1 MASRIKK
8 VTLERNRCSGP
19 VYKLTVSGTGEV
31 EYFGEAHVLRVGA
44 HRWKISGR
52 RLQRLAAAFERASYS
67 RLEDAYTDR
76 EFPGAPSCVTSVE
89 YEDGSS
95 RSVDHY
101 HGDPAAPV
109 ALTELEDEIDRI
121 VGVERYTEP
130 DLTPERDHAPTYLLT
145 FNPEKAYKWEDLR
158 DCIDDVRDHGFY
170 ATSWSCGRNHKIS
183 VGDRVFMMRQGHR
196 SGERRGIFASG
207 WATSDVYQQEH
218 WDEAEARKG
227 KLALYV
233 PIRLYVLLDSDSEE
247 ILSRSM
253 LKEGS
258 LSGGPWDA
266 RTGGVE
272 IPGEIAAELERE
284 WARLLASKDMV
295 QSHARDVPLAHP
307 DRSGD

>member
-1 MASRIKK
+1 MASRIRKI
-8 VTLERNRCSGP
+8 TLERTRCSGACP
-19 VYKLTVSGTGEV
+19 VYKVTVSGKGEV
-31 EYFGEAHVLRVGA
+31 EYFGEAYVTKVGVY
-44 HRWKISGR
+44 RWRISGR
-52 RLQRLAAAFERASYS
+52 RLQRLAAAFEKASYS
-67 RLEDAYTDR
+67 LLEDAYTDR

-89 YEDGSS
+89 YEDGSA

-130 DLTPERDHAPTYLLT
+130 DLPAERDHAPTYLLT

-170 ATSWSCGRNHKIS
+170 ATSWSCGRNRKITA
-183 VGDRVFMMRQGHR
+183 GDRVFMMRQGHR

-218 WDEAEARKG
+218 WDVKG
-227 KLALYV
+227 GLALYV
-233 PIRLYVLLDSDSEE
+233 PIRLYALLDSDSEG

-253 LKEGS
+253 LKEDP

-284 WARLLASKDMV
+284 WARLLASKGMV
-295 QSHARDVPLAHP
+295 QSHARHFPLAHP